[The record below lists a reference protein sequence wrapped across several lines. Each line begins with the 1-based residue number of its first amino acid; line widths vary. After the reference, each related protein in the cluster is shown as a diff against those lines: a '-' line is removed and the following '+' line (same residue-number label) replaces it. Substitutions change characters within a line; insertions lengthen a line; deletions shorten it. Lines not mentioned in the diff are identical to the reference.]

1 MEVYV
6 HLFLRRK
13 GIDAEL
19 LFLGLHRL
27 CEPVSCFPACIPCA
41 GPGTQAQPLTRRV
54 NSLQFFDP
62 LGAHLC
68 KLGKKKKKETSTM
81 GREYSHFS

>member
-6 HLFLRRK
+6 QLFLRRK

-41 GPGTQAQPLTRRV
+41 GPGAQAQPLTSCV

-62 LGAHLC
+62 LVLTFVNW
-68 KLGKKKKKETSTM
+68 GKKKKGNLHHGPGIFT
-81 GREYSHFS
+81 F